1 MSDNTKLD
9 VDIVSDVMCPW
20 CYIGQKRLEKALDQ
34 VPELDVEIHWRPF
47 QLDPTLPPEGK
58 DRRKYLSDKFG
69 GDERA
74 KSVYQAVKDAGVAED
89 IPFDFDAIEVS
100 PNTLDAHRLIR
111 WASTA
116 GDGVQNRL
124 ARRLFQL
131 YFEEGA
137 NVGSHE
143 VLLGAARDVG
153 MDPSIVESLLA
164 TDADREAV
172 QNEIQTAN
180 QMGVTGVPCFL
191 IEGKYAVMGA
201 QDADTLADAF
211 RQIAQAKQQGYL
223 KQETAGTES

>member
-1 MSDNTKLD
+1 MSEKTRLT

-20 CYIGQKRLEKALDQ
+20 CYVGQKRLENALGQ
-34 VPELDVEIHWRPF
+34 VPDVDVDIHWRPF
-47 QLDPTLPPEGK
+47 QLDPTLPQEGK
-58 DRRKYLSDKFG
+58 DRRQYLSEKFG

-74 KSVYQAVKDAGVAED
+74 GTIYQAIKDAGEAEG
-89 IPFDFDAIEVS
+89 IPFDFEAIEVS

-111 WASTA
+111 WASSA

-131 YFEEGA
+131 YFEEGE
-137 NVGSHE
+137 NVGDHK
-143 VLLGAARDVG
+143 VLVAAAGDVG
-153 MDPSIVESLLA
+153 MDAAVVEGLLA

-172 QNEIQTAN
+172 QAEIATAS

-201 QDADTLADAF
+201 QDAATLANAL
-211 RQIAQAKQQGYL
+211 RQIASAKVKGELDPPQA
-223 KQETAGTES
+223 

>member
-1 MSDNTKLD
+1 MAEKTKLN

-20 CYIGQKRLEKALDQ
+20 CYVGQKRLERAMDQ
-34 VPELDVEIHWRPF
+34 VPEVEVEINWRPF

-58 DRRKYLSDKFG
+58 DRKKYLSDKFG

-74 KSVYQAVKDAGVAED
+74 KTVYQAIKDAGVAEG
-89 IPFDFDAIEVS
+89 IPFDFDAIKVA

-111 WASTA
+111 WASSA
-116 GDGVQNRL
+116 GEGVQNRL

-137 NVGSHE
+137 NIGDHR
-143 VLLGAARDVG
+143 VLIDAARDVG
-153 MDPSIVESLLA
+153 MDSSIVESLLS
-164 TDADREAV
+164 TDSDREAV
-172 QNEIQTAN
+172 QIEIATAG

-201 QDADTLADAF
+201 QDSDTLANAF
-211 RQIAQAKQQGYL
+211 RQIAEAKKEGYL
-223 KQETAGTES
+223 EQPEN

>member
-1 MSDNTKLD
+1 MNGTTELK

-20 CYIGQKRLEKALDQ
+20 CYVGQKRLEKAIAQ
-34 VPELDVEIHWRPF
+34 VPEVDVDIHWRPF

-58 DRRKYLSDKFG
+58 DRRQYLSEKFG

-74 KSVYQAVKDAGVAED
+74 KTIYQAIKDAGEAEG

-111 WASTA
+111 WSSSA

-137 NVGSHE
+137 NIGDHQ
-143 VLLGAARDVG
+143 VLISAAKDVG
-153 MDPSIVESLLA
+153 MDTAIVESLLA
-164 TDADREAV
+164 TDSDREAV
-172 QNEIQTAN
+172 QSEIATAN

-201 QDADTLADAF
+201 QDADTLANAF
-211 RQIAQAKQQGYL
+211 RQIAEVKAKGEFEPQAG
-223 KQETAGTES
+223 

>member
-1 MSDNTKLD
+1 MAEKTKLN

-20 CYIGQKRLEKALDQ
+20 CYVGQKRLERAMDQ
-34 VPELDVEIHWRPF
+34 VPEVEVDIHWRPF

-58 DRRKYLSDKFG
+58 DRKKYLSDKFG

-74 KSVYQAVKDAGVAED
+74 KSVYQAIKDAGVAEG
-89 IPFDFDAIEVS
+89 IPFDFDAIKVA

-111 WASTA
+111 WASSA
-116 GDGVQNRL
+116 GEGIQNRL

-137 NVGSHE
+137 NIGDHR
-143 VLLGAARDVG
+143 VLIDAARDVG
-153 MDPSIVESLLA
+153 MDNSIVESLLA
-164 TDADREAV
+164 TDSDREAV
-172 QNEIQTAN
+172 QSEIATAG

-201 QDADTLADAF
+201 QDSDTLANAF
-211 RQIAQAKQQGYL
+211 RQIAEAKKEGYL
-223 KQETAGTES
+223 EQPTG